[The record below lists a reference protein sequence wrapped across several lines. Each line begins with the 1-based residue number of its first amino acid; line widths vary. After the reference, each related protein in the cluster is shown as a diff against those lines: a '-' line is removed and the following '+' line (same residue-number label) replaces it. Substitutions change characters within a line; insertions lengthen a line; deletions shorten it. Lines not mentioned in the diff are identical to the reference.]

1 MALQFQTIAAQ
12 VAAAL
17 RAEITRRTWV
27 EALPGERRL
36 AERFQVSR
44 KTIRRALAELRVAGL
59 LQAPGKGGTRIRA
72 PLGGRRGAGTAIA
85 LLLPQ
90 PLEASRPYT
99 ALWVTQL
106 LTLLQTSGTPLW
118 LFHGAKYF
126 GRDAARSLARLTR
139 ENSARAWIV
148 GGSNL
153 PLQRWFAS
161 SGVPAIIAGSAH
173 DGVALPSVDI
183 DHRAL
188 CRHSAALLL
197 RHGHRRLALFLEHGG
212 HAGDAES
219 EQGFREGLAGV
230 RGATEPLVR
239 FPERSAA
246 SIIREIRR
254 LLALP
259 HPPTGWLVSNS
270 YAYLTVQSYLA
281 SVGLRV
287 PADVSVVSRDD
298 ERFLRF
304 LHPVPTFYS
313 TRPAR
318 FARVL
323 HQGLRRL
330 LAGDASPFALRIM
343 PDLLP
348 GGSVGPAP
356 GGGGR

>member
-1 MALQFQTIAAQ
+1 MPLQFQTIASQ
-12 VAAAL
+12 VAAAV
-17 RAEITRRTWV
+17 RDGIARRTWV
-27 EALPGERRL
+27 DALPGERQL

-44 KTIRRALAELRVAGL
+44 KTIRRALAELREAGL
-59 LQAPGKGGTRIRA
+59 LDTRRNRGSCITAPR
-72 PLGGRRGAGTAIA
+72 GRRRAAGAALA

-99 ALWVTQL
+99 ALWVAHL
-106 LTLLQTSGTPLW
+106 LTLLQAGGAPLR

-126 GRDAARSLARLTR
+126 GHDAARSLARLTR

-153 PLQRWFAS
+153 PLQRWFAA

-173 DGVALPSVDI
+173 AGVALPSVDT

-197 RHGHRRLALFLEHGG
+197 RQGHRRLALFLEHGG

-219 EQGFREGLAGV
+219 EQGFREGLAGA
-230 RGATEPLVR
+230 RGAAEPLVC
-239 FPERSAA
+239 FPERSAP

-259 HPPTGWLVSNS
+259 RPPTGWLVSNS

-287 PADVSVVSRDD
+287 PADVSVVSRDE

-318 FARVL
+318 FAQVL
-323 HQGLRRL
+323 HQGLRRV
-330 LAGDASPFALRIM
+330 LAGDPSAFALRIM
-343 PDLLP
+343 PDLVP

-356 GGGGR
+356 GGSAP